1 MWYKLASRLGMS
13 LQRCMR
19 ETTSSE
25 FVGWQEYFEAEENE
39 TKQEHYYLAQIAA
52 EVRRGIS
59 KKPKSIKTEQFLLK
73 FEREKIESRPL
84 TEEEK
89 QKRAEKSKS
98 TWLAFVNASYNDKAK
113 KRRVN
118 GNINRT

>member
-1 MWYKLASRLGMS
+1 
-13 LQRCMR
+13 MR

-25 FVGWQEYFEAEENE
+25 FLGWQEYLRAEESE

-52 EVRRGIS
+52 EVRRGIE
-59 KKPKSIKTEQFLLK
+59 KKPKSVKLEQFLLK
-73 FEREKIESRPL
+73 FERRKIESRPL

-98 TWLAFVNASYNDKAK
+98 TWLAYVNASYNDKAK

-118 GNINRT
+118 GNSNRT

>member
-1 MWYKLASRLGMS
+1 LWYKLASRLGMS

-25 FVGWQEYFEAEENE
+25 FVGWQEYLRAEENE
-39 TKQEHYYLAQIAA
+39 TQREHYYLAQIAA

-59 KKPKSIKTEQFLLK
+59 KKPKSIKLEQFLLR
-73 FEREKIESRPL
+73 FERKKIESRPL

-89 QKRAEKSKS
+89 QKRADKSKS
-98 TWLAFVNASYNDKAK
+98 IWLAFVNASYNGKAK

-118 GNINRT
+118 GNSNRT